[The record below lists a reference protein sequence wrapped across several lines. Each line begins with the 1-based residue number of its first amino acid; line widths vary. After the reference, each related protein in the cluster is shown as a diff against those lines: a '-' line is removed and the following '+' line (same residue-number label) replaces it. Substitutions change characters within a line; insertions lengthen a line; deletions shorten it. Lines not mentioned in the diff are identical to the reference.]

1 MKKAIKIIFD
11 ILTWILLIFAFIV
24 TALVISSD
32 KNNGTASLFGYMPF
46 TVESD
51 SMKPTFSKNDLI
63 LDKKVDSISELK
75 KGDVITF
82 WTMSGSQRIRNTHRI
97 VEVKNENGNY
107 SFVTRGDNNPANDTT
122 DVMAGDIIGKWNG
135 TRLKGFGKAMNFL
148 KTRKGFFICII
159 IPMGIFFI
167 FELYKLIVTIIEMR
181 RPEVLTESD
190 EEEIKRR
197 AIEEYLAEQKKNAAG
212 NAPAEAAAKTESA
225 AEQAVEKA
233 EDTAKALEAAAE
245 ELKENTSEN
254 APETAESAESESST
268 DTAENKS

>member
-51 SMKPTFSKNDLI
+51 SMLPTFSKNDLI

-82 WTMSGSQRIRNTHRI
+82 WTMSGSQRIRNSHRI

-135 TRLKGFGKAMNFL
+135 ARLKGFGKAMNFL
-148 KTRKGFFICII
+148 KTRKG
-159 IPMGIFFI
+159 FFI

-245 ELKENTSEN
+245 ELKENTSEK